1 MVEGVTPLVDGGRF
15 PIKRVAGDRVVVEAD
30 AFADGHDVVLATLRH
45 RAPGGPWIE
54 VPMEPLGNDRWRASF
69 VVDEV
74 GRHEYTVA
82 AWTDHWV
89 TWRTDL
95 VKRLDAGQDVTV
107 DLKIGAN
114 LVDQAVRRAAADG
127 ATEDAEALERWA
139 ARLREGTAARGAL
152 DEDLDARMR
161 RHPDRDHVTT
171 FEPALEHR
179 RRPCPCPLLEL
190 V

>member
-1 MVEGVTPLVDGGRF
+1 MTDFGGSIGDGRRRAVVEGVTPLVDGGRF
-15 PIKRVAGDRVVVEAD
+15 PVKRVAGDRVVVEAD

-45 RAPGGPWIE
+45 RAPGGPWVE

-89 TWRTDL
+89 TWRADL
-95 VKRLDAGQDVTV
+95 VKRLDAGQDVAV

-114 LVDQAVRRAAADG
+114 LVDRAVRRAAADG
-127 ATEDAEALERWA
+127 APRTPRRSNAGQHASARARPRA
-139 ARLREGTAARGAL
+139 ARSTTTSTHGCDGTPTA
-152 DEDLDARMR
+152 
-161 RHPDRDHVTT
+161 TT
-171 FEPALEHR
+171 S
-179 RRPCPCPLLEL
+179 
-190 V
+190 